1 MSGALVCSMLADYD
15 RTAALSIELNLL
27 APFTGHEYF
36 ARVIPRPKSEALFV
50 EALKYIP
57 GGVNSPVRAF
67 RAVGGQPFFVNKA
80 KGAHVWDVDGNE
92 YIDYVCT
99 WGPAILGHA
108 HPKIIKAVQQ
118 AAENGTSFGIPNPFE
133 LTMAKLIC
141 FAVPSVQKIRMCN
154 SGTEACMSAIRL
166 ARGFTKRDKIIKF
179 DGCYHGHA
187 DSLLV
192 KAGSGAL
199 TFGHPD
205 SAGVPAAFT
214 QHTIVVPFNDADAVK
229 AAFDAN
235 KGQVAGIILEPVP
248 GNAGVYLP
256 KPGYL
261 EFLRKITIEDGSL
274 LIFDEVMTGFR
285 LAWGGAQGRFGITP
299 DLSCF
304 GKIIGGGLPVG
315 AFGGRADIMDC
326 LAPLGPVY
334 QAGTLSGNPLAMAA
348 GLAALEELGGTKRI
362 NPHPDPLP
370 SKGEGTGE
378 RQVLSKDVGLK
389 SVAEQSLLSPSK
401 RGEDQGEGIAA
412 RRDDYTRLEE
422 LGVQLEAG
430 IKDAARKAKVLVQ
443 FNRCGSMFCA
453 YFTAQPVHNLADAMH
468 SDRER
473 FKNFFHGMLAERIYL
488 APSQFEAGFFS
499 TAHSEADVQK
509 TVAVA
514 AQTMKTL

>member
-1 MSGALVCSMLADYD
+1 MRA
-15 RTAALSIELNLL
+15 
-27 APFTGHEYF
+27 
-36 ARVIPRPKSEALFV
+36 KSEKLFA

-67 RAVGGQPFFVNKA
+67 RAVGGQPFFVNRA
-80 KGAHVWDVDGNE
+80 KGARVWDVDGNE
-92 YIDYVCT
+92 LIDYVLT

-108 HPKIIKAVQQ
+108 HPKIIAAVKA
-118 AAENGTSFGIPNPFE
+118 AADHGTSFGIPNPFE
-133 LTMAKLIC
+133 VTMAKLIC
-141 FAVPSVQKIRMCN
+141 ELVPSVQKVRMCN

-199 TFGHPD
+199 TFGNPD

-214 QHTIVVPFNDADAVK
+214 QHTIVLPFNDVDAVK
-229 AAFDAN
+229 AAFAAN
-235 KGQVAGIILEPVP
+235 KNEIAGIIVEPVP
-248 GNAGVYLP
+248 GNAGLYLP

-261 EFLRKITIEDGSL
+261 EFLSEVTRANGAL

-285 LAWGGAQGRFGITP
+285 LAPGGAQERFGVTP
-299 DLSCF
+299 DLTTL

-315 AFGGRADIMDC
+315 AFGGRADIMDL

-348 GLAALEELGGTKRI
+348 GIAALEELSSSRREPAHSKKIKKQEAKSKIDQSGLTSAATTKT
-362 NPHPDPLP
+362 N
-370 SKGEGTGE
+370 
-378 RQVLSKDVGLK
+378 VY
-389 SVAEQSLLSPSK
+389 A
-401 RGEDQGEGIAA
+401 
-412 RRDDYTRLEE
+412 RLET
-422 LGVQLEAG
+422 LGGQLEAG
-430 IKDAARKAKVLVQ
+430 MKDAAKSADVPVT

-453 YFTAQPVHNLADAMH
+453 YFTGGPVWNVADAMR

-473 FKNFFHGMLAERIYL
+473 FKKYFHGMLAEGIYL
-488 APSQFEAGFFS
+488 APSQFEAGFIS
-499 TAHSEADVQK
+499 TAHSKTDIEK
-509 TVAVA
+509 TVSA
-514 AQTMKTL
+514 AAKVLRGL